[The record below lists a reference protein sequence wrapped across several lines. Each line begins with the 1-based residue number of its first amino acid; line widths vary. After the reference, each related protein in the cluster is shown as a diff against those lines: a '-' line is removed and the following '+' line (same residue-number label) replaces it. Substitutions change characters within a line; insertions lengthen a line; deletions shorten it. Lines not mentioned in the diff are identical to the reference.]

1 MTQDAETP
9 ENTTTN
15 FLEQSYRY
23 GNRNTGNGTGILVKE
38 QENRY
43 RNRNTGTE
51 TGIQVRKQAYKYG
64 DLNTGPETVIQA
76 RNKNTR
82 RGAWGTVRKQAEAQ
96 SSREGNTS
104 WVRKYGT
111 VKIQV
116 Q

>member
-43 RNRNTGTE
+43 GNRNSQRHSQAGRGTFMGTEIRYGKDTGT
-51 TGIQVRKQAYKYG
+51 
-64 DLNTGPETVIQA
+64 VIFTMA
-76 RNKNTR
+76 
-82 RGAWGTVRKQAEAQ
+82 
-96 SSREGNTS
+96 
-104 WVRKYGT
+104 
-111 VKIQV
+111 
-116 Q
+116 